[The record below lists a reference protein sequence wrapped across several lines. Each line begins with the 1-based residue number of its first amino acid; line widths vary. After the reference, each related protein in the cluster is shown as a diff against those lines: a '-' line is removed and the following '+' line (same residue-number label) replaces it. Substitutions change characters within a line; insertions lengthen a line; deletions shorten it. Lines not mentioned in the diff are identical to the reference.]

1 MPGDGSK
8 LDITI
13 NNAPPPARLLDIT
26 RLISRAGR
34 RPTGVD
40 RVEFAYLRY
49 LAQQPEPLFAI
60 ARTSLGYV
68 LLGTS
73 GIIGL
78 TARIDGTC
86 PWGAA
91 GFYSKLKRDKP
102 LAVRQAE
109 SDLRRLALARC
120 LPRGLP
126 KMLARHLPQG
136 FSYLNTGHSN
146 ITKRM
151 TKAVRAADCGQIG
164 IFIHDTI
171 PLDYPDT
178 QRKGSPERFRALLA
192 RVQSDADLVIYN
204 SAHSQE
210 RAEFYM
216 RPLGSIP
223 TGMVAF
229 LGVDLAAPDTDAL
242 PEGLDLSAPYFVA
255 LGTIEPRKRHDL
267 LLDVWEAMAR
277 NPKSG
282 KVPQLLICGA
292 RGWGNGAV
300 FQRLDALPEDAPIR
314 ELSGLSD
321 GAITALLSGSNGLL
335 FPSIAEG
342 FGLPPVEAT
351 ALGVPVV
358 CLDLPIYRE
367 ILGDIP
373 IYVEETDCY
382 HWTEIIENL
391 SSGQTKKPK
400 NDARLGYIAPTWKDH
415 FNIVLKSI

>member
-1 MPGDGSK
+1 MLGDGTK
-8 LDITI
+8 LDITT
-13 NNAPPPARLLDIT
+13 NRSPPPARLLDIT
-26 RLISRAGR
+26 RLVSRAGR

-68 LLGTS
+68 LLGAD

-78 TARIDGTC
+78 TARINGNC
-86 PWGAA
+86 PWGTA
-91 GFYSKLKRDKP
+91 GFFSKLKRDKP
-102 LAVRQAE
+102 VAVRQAE

-120 LPRGLP
+120 LPRRLP
-126 KMLARHLPQG
+126 KMLGRHLPMG

-146 ITKRM
+146 ITERM
-151 TKAVRAADCGQIG
+151 TKAVRAAGCGQIG
-164 IFIHDTI
+164 IFIHDAI

-178 QRKGSPERFRALLA
+178 QRQGAPERFRALLA

-204 SAHSQE
+204 SAYSQE

-216 RPLGSIP
+216 RPLGSVP
-223 TGMVAF
+223 PAVVAF
-229 LGVDLAAPDTDAL
+229 LGVELATPDTDAL
-242 PEGLDLSAPYFVA
+242 PEGLELSPPYFVA

-267 LLDVWEAMAR
+267 LLDVWEEMAR

-282 KVPQLLICGA
+282 KVPKLLICGA
-292 RGWGNGAV
+292 RGWGNRAV
-300 FQRLDALPEDAPIR
+300 FHRLDALPADGPIR
-314 ELSGLSD
+314 EIAGLSD
-321 GAITALLSGSNGLL
+321 SAIAALLSGSNGLL

-358 CLDLPIYRE
+358 CLNLPIYQE

-373 IYVEETDCY
+373 VYVEESDCY
-382 HWTEIIENL
+382 HWRDIVESL
-391 SSGQTKKPK
+391 SKGQTNETK
-400 NDARLGYIAPTWKDH
+400 NDARLAFVEPTWEDH
-415 FNIVLKSI
+415 FNIVLRSI